1 MFESLVCERLNDYF
15 LSNELLHCKQYGFR
29 KNSTTELAVVHIVE
43 ELIDA
48 GKKKNVNCSVF
59 LDLAKAFNTVNHK
72 ILVSKLKCYNIK
84 CSMLNFIES
93 YLKDRSQS
101 TIIDNVVS
109 EREILNVGIPQGSCF
124 CPLIL
129 VYINDTF

>member
-1 MFESLVCERLNDYF
+1 MCERLSSYF
-15 LSNELLHCKQYGFR
+15 LSNDLLHCKQYGFR
-29 KNSTTELAVVHIVE
+29 KNSTTELAVNQIVE
-43 ELIDA
+43 ELRLE
-48 GKKKNVNCSVF
+48 KKKKVNCSVF

-101 TIIDNVVS
+101 TVIDNVVS
-109 EREILNVGIPQGSCF
+109 EREILNVGIPQGSCLG
-124 CPLIL
+124 PLLFL
-129 VYINDTF
+129 VYINDMF